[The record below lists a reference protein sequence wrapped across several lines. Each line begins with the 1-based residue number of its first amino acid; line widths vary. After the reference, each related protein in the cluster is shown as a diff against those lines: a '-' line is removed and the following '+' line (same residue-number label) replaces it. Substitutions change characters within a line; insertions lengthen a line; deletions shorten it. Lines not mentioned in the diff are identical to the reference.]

1 MGSDQIRY
9 LIFLSGRWRWRPTA
23 AMRARGFRLVSFGRE
38 LTPDDRARA
47 VRLNAEWDAIRAGEK
62 LAEARVVFPHGS
74 VGHGYER
81 AVALRREARD
91 QEARG
96 AKAKPRGSDQTS
108 RDDWPRAWKWIGPVF
123 GDTDPKL
130 ITPENLI
137 ALRATVAA
145 RVSAGE
151 AHRVI
156 KVWRALWK
164 KMAAMGYC
172 RRDAD
177 PSLLFANTAPPP
189 RQAVWREEEVRRLI
203 KQAWRLDYR
212 GLAALLAVAW
222 DTQLSPVDVRS
233 LTAGQMVRDG
243 KGTMFAVARAKTG
256 RAALG
261 TLRRPTL
268 RILRAYLAAL
278 GCELLD
284 ASPLFRTRGRPPG
297 IPGGGKPWAPRPYT
311 KDKLADDFAVIRAAA
326 FGKDERRQL
335 QDFRRSGAVEA
346 IAGGADPASMSAK
359 MANTLSASNRLH
371 RTYVPVD
378 ASVVRLV
385 DDARARGRALIREQK
400 PDKSVITSG
409 EAVSYPKTGKR
420 KKTDISGR

>member
-23 AMRARGFRLVSFGRE
+23 AMRARGFRLITFGRE

-47 VRLNAEWDAIRAGEK
+47 VRLNAEWDALRAGER
-62 LAEARVVFPHGS
+62 LAQARVVYPHGS
-74 VGHGYER
+74 IGHGYER
-81 AVALRREARD
+81 AIALRE
-91 QEARG
+91 EARG
-96 AKAKPRGSDQTS
+96 GKTTGRRKRGSDQTS

-123 GDTDPKL
+123 GDADPKHV
-130 ITPENLI
+130 TPENLI
-137 ALRATVAA
+137 ELRATVAA
-145 RVSAGE
+145 RVSASE

-189 RQAVWREEEVRRLI
+189 RQAVWREEEVRRLV
-203 KQAWRLDYR
+203 KQAWRMGYR

-222 DTQLSPVDVRS
+222 DTQLSPVDVRG

-243 KGTMFAVARAKTG
+243 QGTMFAVARAKTG

-268 RILRAYLAAL
+268 RILRAYLAGL

-284 ASPLFRTRGRPPG
+284 TSPIFRTRGRPPG
-297 IPGGGKPWAPRPYT
+297 LPGGGKPWAPRPYT

-326 FGKDERRQL
+326 FGEGERRQL

-371 RTYVPVD
+371 RTYLPVD
-378 ASVVRLV
+378 AAVVRQV

-409 EAVSYPKTGKR
+409 EAVSYLKAGKQKTITKSAG
-420 KKTDISGR
+420 